1 MSEEAL
7 HRMLKCMPSQ
17 REPGLRKLVEV
28 SSLVADLVALR
39 DQWAEV
45 ASGGAPR
52 LAAAPTDPKERTQ
65 SPRATLE
72 KFRKAAEDTEATK
85 DIAAWPAIL
94 EAATFVEDACRQ
106 DGEVEAASAK
116 ATFDTDAA
124 ALMQSIEQCS
134 WRNGLPKEGA
144 VSWTHVAREMDYRF
158 WKATPPPLDTMNLAY
173 DKAQKSWTT
182 YEGVCKSQGAG
193 CDEATKKQWDTTKQT
208 AELLNTEEYFCRHL
222 ADTESSTRSSKI
234 RKRITQILHLFE
246 YEEVHPVIRGAIKE
260 LIGM

>member
-7 HRMLKCMPSQ
+7 RLMLKFMPSQ
-17 REPGLRKLVEV
+17 WEPGLRKLVEV

-72 KFRKAAEDTEATK
+72 KFRKAAEDTDATK

-106 DGEVEAASAK
+106 DGEVEVASAK

-124 ALMQSIEQCS
+124 DLMQSIEQCS

-182 YEGVCKSQGAG
+182 TLS
-193 CDEATKKQWDTTKQT
+193 
-208 AELLNTEEYFCRHL
+208 
-222 ADTESSTRSSKI
+222 
-234 RKRITQILHLFE
+234 
-246 YEEVHPVIRGAIKE
+246 HPTP
-260 LIGM
+260 